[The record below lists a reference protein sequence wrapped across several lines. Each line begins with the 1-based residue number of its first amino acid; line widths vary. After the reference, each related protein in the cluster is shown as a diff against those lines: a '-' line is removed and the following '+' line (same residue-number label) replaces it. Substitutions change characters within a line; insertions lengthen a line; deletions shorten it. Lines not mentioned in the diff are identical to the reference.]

1 MIDMYQVL
9 MFSAWK
15 SKSRFSKLLM
25 EKCQDAVLTSDK
37 TSVKRKAELIDQF
50 RELIRNSSP
59 HAIEEALS
67 IIQRKEL

>member
-1 MIDMYQVL
+1 
-9 MFSAWK
+9 
-15 SKSRFSKLLM
+15 
-25 EKCQDAVLTSDK
+25 LTSDK

-59 HAIEEALS
+59 QAIEEALS